1 MNIRANKTFLCYM
14 SFPVHNSNKPCNFPK
29 EVIKAIKVQKLKIG
43 EPLSCFFLAIN
54 TLLTDGSGGTLEK
67 SYVIKINKSECADKA
82 TQGISDHSKQVN
94 SNICSLYFLG
104 QVI

>member
-1 MNIRANKTFLCYM
+1 MC
-14 SFPVHNSNKPCNFPK
+14 FPVHNSNKPCNFPK
-29 EVIKAIKVQKLKIG
+29 HVIKGIKEQKLKVG
-43 EPLSCFFLAIN
+43 EPLSWFFLAIN
-54 TLLTDGSGGTLEK
+54 TLLTDGSGGTFKK
-67 SYVIKINKSECADKA
+67 SYVIKRNQSECAAKA